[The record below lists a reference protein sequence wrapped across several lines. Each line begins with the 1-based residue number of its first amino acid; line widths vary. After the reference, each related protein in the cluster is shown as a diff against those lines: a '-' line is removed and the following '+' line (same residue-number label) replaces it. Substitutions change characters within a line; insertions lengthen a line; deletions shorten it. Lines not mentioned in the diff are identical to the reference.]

1 MCSHYIILVAFKGS
15 CQSIRDELFC
25 QQTGTKIIFVKGPG
39 TQYSIVGQIT
49 PLPNSRRG
57 VDTKKMAGC
66 FLKYSRTSLKLPP
79 KMRRFRGRLW
89 AVVAYGNQTTWGLS
103 SEKRSPLIYVLFFV
117 CLVQCSRYSELR
129 DQTMCKAVAYKRLK
143 TMENFK
149 TVTPKSGRV
158 RLQEVV
164 VKSPSI

>member
-1 MCSHYIILVAFKGS
+1 
-15 CQSIRDELFC
+15 
-25 QQTGTKIIFVKGPG
+25 
-39 TQYSIVGQIT
+39 
-49 PLPNSRRG
+49 
-57 VDTKKMAGC
+57 MAGC

-89 AVVAYGNQTTWGLS
+89 AVVAYGNRTTWGLS
-103 SEKRSPLIYVLFFV
+103 SEKRSPLMYVLFFV

-129 DQTMCKAVAYKRLK
+129 DQTTCKAVAYKRLK

-164 VKSPSI
+164 INLMGSWLSFMRSSNYRALIGKILVFWICGRL